1 MLPSALS
8 WACSMIPPPGG
19 FHHPGFVVTAG
30 LFEYVIIAPELKQS
44 SVPIVEL
51 RLVIV
56 QASSQYAGVWSPYF
70 LRLERPLL
78 LARPGRLRPRS
89 LPQPR
94 GAASPHTQKHS
105 QGCVRLLSFPLRS
118 LLPGP
123 SVSPWRVRS
132 TSLPSARRWVPQVAS
147 YSRPRR

>member
-105 QGCVRLLSFPLRS
+105 QGLRKAALVS
-118 LLPGP
+118 S
-123 SVSPWRVRS
+123 SVTVTWTVCF
-132 TSLPSARRWVPQVAS
+132 TVAS
-147 YSRPRR
+147 SINFSTLSTTVGSAGCVVFQTT